1 MKTSKQIAESALNA
15 YRENEKRKAKRRN
28 TVMVVISLIIAF
40 YAGLITGKTYLGNKG
55 QVIGPSDDNVQVIAT
70 SKSKEDT
77 SLNDITPFPGG
88 EIETGKKS
96 NEIVSEEYSI
106 KLYQRLMEYYNSEAE
121 DASKESSFVE
131 YFGGAYID
139 ETGRLIIKVVN
150 GNEEEINVIRSLL
163 GEKGYGISYCEY
175 SYSELIKVVKLIGE
189 NGAKLRDSGVKL
201 FNVREDV
208 ADNKVVVGIAG
219 YTDEDIKKVKEVADV
234 PFLKFVDWYER

>member
-40 YAGLITGKTYLGNKG
+40 GAGLMTGKTYMGN
-55 QVIGPSDDNVQVIAT
+55 NVQVIVP
-70 SKSKEDT
+70 SESKEVT
-77 SLNDITPFPGG
+77 SSEEVIPFPGG

-121 DASKESSFVE
+121 DTSKESSFVE

-163 GEKGYGISYCEY
+163 GKKGYGISYCEY
-175 SYSELIKVVKLIGE
+175 SYSELIKVVKLIND

-201 FNVREDV
+201 FNVSEDV
-208 ADNKVVVGIAG
+208 ADNKVAVRIAG

-234 PFLKFVDWYER
+234 PFLKFEDWYKR

>member
-28 TVMVVISLIIAF
+28 AVMVVISLIIAF
-40 YAGLITGKTYLGNKG
+40 GAGLIAGKTYMGNNG
-55 QVIGPSDDNVQVIAT
+55 QVIVPSE
-70 SKSKEDT
+70 SKEVT
-77 SLNDITPFPGG
+77 SSEDVIPFQSGDMN
-88 EIETGKKS
+88 TGKKN
-96 NEIVSEEYSI
+96 NEIVSKEYSI

-121 DASKESSFVE
+121 DTSEVSKFVE

-175 SYSELIKVVKLIGE
+175 SYSELIKVVKLIGD
-189 NGAKLRDSGVKL
+189 NVPKLIDSGVQL
-201 FNVREDV
+201 YHVVEDI

-219 YTDEDIKKVKEVADV
+219 YTDEDIKRVKEVADV
-234 PFLKFVDWYER
+234 PFLKFQDWYER

>member
-40 YAGLITGKTYLGNKG
+40 GAGLMTGKTYLGNNG
-55 QVIGPSDDNVQVIAT
+55 QVIVPSE
-70 SKSKEDT
+70 SKEVT
-77 SLNDITPFPGG
+77 SSKEVIPFPGG
-88 EIETGKKS
+88 EINTGKKS

-121 DASKESSFVE
+121 DTSKESSFVE

-175 SYSELIKVVKLIGE
+175 SYSELIKVVKLIGD
-189 NGAKLRDSGVKL
+189 NVPKLIDSGVQL
-201 FNVREDV
+201 YHVVEDI

-219 YTDEDIKKVKEVADV
+219 YTDEDIKRVKEVADV
-234 PFLKFVDWYER
+234 PFLKFQDWYER

>member
-40 YAGLITGKTYLGNKG
+40 GAGLMTGKTYMGN
-55 QVIGPSDDNVQVIAT
+55 NVQVIVP
-70 SKSKEDT
+70 SESKEVT
-77 SLNDITPFPGG
+77 SSEEVIPFPGG

-121 DASKESSFVE
+121 DTSKESSFVE

-139 ETGRLIIKVVN
+139 ETGRLIIKV

-163 GEKGYGISYCEY
+163 GKKGYGISYCEY
-175 SYSELIKVVKLIGE
+175 SYSELIKVVKLIND

-201 FNVREDV
+201 FNVSEDV
-208 ADNKVVVGIAG
+208 ADNKVAVRIAG

-234 PFLKFVDWYER
+234 PFLKFEDWYKR